1 MLNILIIIAI
11 LSISA
16 ALTLPPPYKLINCK
30 SNKYLFSFDFT
41 NSLRGIAILLVMISH
56 VSATMNTV
64 LFSPLGGTGVALFL
78 FMSGFGLNESFKSHG
93 LVHYWRKKALRVL
106 IPYFFVATVL
116 YYCKWEFTWSSY
128 LLDITGLKTHYW
140 YIAFLMKW
148 YIAFWISSKYFLR
161 YRILV
166 LLMMSVMIL
175 FLFPNIE
182 AEQAFSFLTGLLVS
196 TYIDEIKEWG
206 DKRIVKIVC
215 VAFLIG
221 TFFLLLKQHPMIRTN
236 TDNWIYN
243 VVQLFIKLPY
253 ALSTVCVLRLFPRYA
268 NSKFLLFTGM
278 LSYELYLFHM
288 PFFSHLGG
296 SLFWALLLFVASFAF
311 CYPFHWIN
319 KKVSY
324 FLS

>member
-11 LSISA
+11 LSFSV
-16 ALTLPPPYKLINCK
+16 ALTLPPPDKLIKYK
-30 SNKYLFSFDFT
+30 SNNYLFSFDFT
-41 NSLRGIAILLVMISH
+41 NSLRGIAILLVTISH

-78 FMSGFGLNESFKSHG
+78 FLSGFGLNESFKLHG
-93 LVHYWRKKALRVL
+93 LGHYWRKKVLRVL

-116 YYCKWEFTWSSY
+116 YYCKWEFIWSSY

-148 YIAFWISSKYFLR
+148 YIAFWILSKYFLR
-161 YRILV
+161 YRVLV

-196 TYIDEIKEWG
+196 TYLDEIKEWG

-215 VAFLIG
+215 VAFLTG

-236 TDNWIYN
+236 MDNWIYN

-253 ALSTVCVLRLFPRYA
+253 ALSVVCILRMFPRYA
-268 NSKFLLFTGM
+268 NSKFLLFAGI

-296 SLFWALLLFVASFAF
+296 SLFFALLLFAASFAF
-311 CYPFHWIN
+311 CYLFHRIN
-319 KKVSY
+319 KKVAH